1 MAYLGPLSIAKI
13 LTAVLD
19 TLEKLQHHLL
29 VEVLGAFDIS
39 AEGHSVIDFDCGPST
54 DILTKQSVLVS

>member
-1 MAYLGPLSIAKI
+1 MAYLDPLSIAKI

-19 TLEKLQHHLL
+19 ILEKLQHHLL
-29 VEVLGAFDIS
+29 DQVLGAFDIS

-54 DILTKQSVLVS
+54 DISTKRSVPVS